1 MNWKSYT
8 SDTGGINKVER
19 MENIILYTYALEIP
33 NPLPEKY
40 KEAYE
45 WEDTHLLE
53 FTIKKS
59 NLDRIATDL
68 FGEDDGKI
76 FEEWYTYD
84 TSYQIY
90 EKAKEEGKIIS
101 ERIVEG

>member
-1 MNWKSYT
+1 MKFNA
-8 SDTGGINKVER
+8 ER
-19 MENIILYTYALEIP
+19 MENITLYTYALEIP
-33 NPLPEKY
+33 DPLSEGY

-45 WEDTHLLE
+45 WNDSHLTE
-53 FTIKKS
+53 FVINK
-59 NLDRIATDL
+59 NDLDRIATDL

-84 TSYQIY
+84 VSYQVY

-101 ERIVEG
+101 ERIVKG